1 LTALAET
8 AGIAVDHGVTVDGY
22 LETSVPGIW
31 AAGDIARWQTG

>member
-8 AGIAVDHGVTVDGY
+8 AVDRGVTVDGY

-31 AAGDIARWQTG
+31 AAGDIARWPTG